1 MAIKIEPPAGGG
13 GGGGA
18 VTSVNTKIGAVVLDT
33 DDILEPGGA
42 TNEWFTA
49 PRALAAVPSIQD
61 KTNYVNVTSADIQA
75 GINAVATTNEAV
87 IVSPGTFN
95 SSGVVVSVNN
105 KDYLNIKSVGGV
117 ENSPN
122 AFIGDGATL
131 RGLELTGTT
140 NKCRIN
146 GFGIYGPVTLNAATG
161 GGVANNRFHNCH
173 MYGAVTVANAGA
185 SPLSSF
191 VAFYDCEFNAD
202 VTINVGVT
210 GLVLF
215 VRCLFVGGSKII
227 NSTGVAAKSIY
238 LVSECTNVHADNVS
252 SALNRE
258 VTLLNTNTE
267 AGQTLPQLD
276 AGPINCTSLGSIALH
291 SDVGAVGVPNAGDV
305 YAWDGVSSFTVQAQS
320 GGGALP
326 LSTYTTTT
334 THVSPAAAGSSYLVD
349 ITGAPGPLTVLLP
362 AAPVAGDQIEVTK
375 EGAAHSISING
386 NGKLIGGAATISL
399 NAAGASTRLRYWD
412 AVYQWREMS

>member
-42 TNEWFTA
+42 TNEWFTSA
-49 PRALAAVPSIQD
+49 RALAAVPSIQD
-61 KTNYVNVTSADIQA
+61 KTNYINVTSADIQA

-87 IVSPGTFN
+87 IVSPGTYN

-105 KDYLNIKSVGGV
+105 KNYLNIKSIGAVV
-117 ENSPN
+117 NSPN

-131 RGLELTGTT
+131 RGMELTGTT
-140 NKCRIN
+140 NKCRVN
-146 GFGIYGPVTLNAATG
+146 GLGIYGPVTLNSATG

-173 MYGAVTVANAGA
+173 FYQGVTVANAGM

-202 VTINVGVT
+202 VTINAGVT

-227 NSTGVAAKSIY
+227 NSGGALFKSLY
-238 LVSECTNVHADNVS
+238 LVSECVGVHADNVS

-258 VTLLNTNTE
+258 VTLLSVNTE
-267 AGQTLPQLD
+267 SGQTLPQID
-276 AGPINCTSLGSIALH
+276 AGPVNCTSLGSVALH
-291 SDVGAVGVPNAGDV
+291 SDMGSVGVPSAGDV
-305 YAWDGVSSFTVQAQS
+305 YAWDGASSFIVQAQS
-320 GGGALP
+320 GGALP

-334 THVSPAAAGSSYLVD
+334 TDVSPAAAGSSYLVD
-349 ITGAPGPLTVLLP
+349 ITGAPGPLTVTLP

-399 NAAGASTRLRYWD
+399 TAAGASTRLRYWD